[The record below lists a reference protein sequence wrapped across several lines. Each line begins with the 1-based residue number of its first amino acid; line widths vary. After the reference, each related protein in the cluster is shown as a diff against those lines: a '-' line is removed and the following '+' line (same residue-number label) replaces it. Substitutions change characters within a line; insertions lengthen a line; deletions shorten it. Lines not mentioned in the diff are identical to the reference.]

1 MSFPE
6 KQKNCFSILV
16 SMPLCC
22 SIPCGGALL
31 RHSAAAVAA
40 TLRACRWKMSC
51 SGARASHLRRAE
63 LPTSG
68 AADSPLHTVVNFCSA
83 CRGGAAALATRHALQ
98 ADSAPLRFVRREAK
112 KNSVR

>member
-1 MSFPE
+1 
-6 KQKNCFSILV
+6 
-16 SMPLCC
+16 MPLCC

-68 AADSPLHTVVNFCSA
+68 AADSPLRTDTVVNFCSA